1 MTIGSQIKAIR
12 EKSELTQKE
21 FAKRIG
27 LHPISLSKIENDKT
41 MPRAKT
47 IEKIIDTFGTIEDQ
61 AELAKSFII
70 ENSKKKVNLFCDLL
84 SEISKDMNVDISN
97 LKSADVLDIY
107 DLVEI
112 IIKNRLEKI
121 LTLENSKANINKQMK
136 GSEE

>member
-70 ENSKKKVNLFCDLL
+70 ENGKKKVNLFCDLL
-84 SEISKDMNVDISN
+84 SEISRDMNVDISN

-112 IIKNRLEKI
+112 IIKNRLKKL
-121 LTLENSKANINKQMK
+121 LTLENSKVNINKQMK

>member
-41 MPRAKT
+41 LPRRKT
-47 IEKIIDTFGTIEDQ
+47 IEKIIYQFGELEQQ
-61 AELAKSFII
+61 AELVKSFYI
-70 ENSKKKVNLFCDLL
+70 ENNKKKISLFTDLFMEIALELGVADKVNVEFL
-84 SEISKDMNVDISN
+84 KDN
-97 LKSADVLDIY
+97 Y

-112 IIKNRLEKI
+112 IIKNRLKKL

>member
-70 ENSKKKVNLFCDLL
+70 ENGKKKVNLFCDLL
-84 SEISKDMNVDISN
+84 LEISKDMNVDISN

-112 IIKNRLEKI
+112 IIKNRLKKL
-121 LTLENSKANINKQMK
+121 LTLENSKVNINKQMK

>member
-41 MPRAKT
+41 LPRRKT
-47 IEKIIDTFGTIEDQ
+47 IEKIIYQFGELEQQ
-61 AELAKSFII
+61 AELVKSFYI
-70 ENSKKKVNLFCDLL
+70 ENNKKKISLFTDLFMEIALELGVADKVNVEFL
-84 SEISKDMNVDISN
+84 KDN
-97 LKSADVLDIY
+97 Y
-107 DLVEI
+107 DLIEI
-112 IIKNRLEKI
+112 IIKNRLKKL